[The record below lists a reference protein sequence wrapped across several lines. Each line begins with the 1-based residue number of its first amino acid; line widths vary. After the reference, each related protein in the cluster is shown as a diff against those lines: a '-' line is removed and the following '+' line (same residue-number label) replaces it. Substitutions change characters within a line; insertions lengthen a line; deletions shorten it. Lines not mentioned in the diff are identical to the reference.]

1 MRLDKPN
8 MRLVIFGGGGMIGR
22 PIIEE
27 ALRRN
32 HEVIAVDPFPDR
44 IPIKNPNLTI
54 IQTDVYSVDR
64 VSELVRKADAVIV
77 SHNPAFEQPDLFDSV
92 LKLYPFI
99 LEGVKEAGVPRI
111 LFVGEAGTL
120 YVEPGIMLM
129 DTGAISGDEASGIR
143 MLGGFY
149 LDVLKHEHDI
159 DWVYFSPAADIVPAP
174 LTGSYRLGE
183 NDLIVNPDGFS
194 LISSGDYASALM
206 DEIDAPVHHNERF
219 TIGY

>member
-8 MRLVIFGGGGMIGR
+8 MRLVIFGGGGVIGR

-44 IPIKNPNLTI
+44 IPLRNPNLTI
-54 IQTDVYSVDR
+54 IQTDIYSVDR
-64 VSELVRKADAVIV
+64 ICELTKKADAVIV

-92 LKLYPFI
+92 LQIYPFI

-120 YVEPGIMLM
+120 YVKPGIMLM
-129 DTGAISGDEASGIR
+129 DTGMLPADEDSGIR

-149 LDVLKHEHDI
+149 LDVLKQERDI
-159 DWVYFSPAADIVPAP
+159 DWVYFSPAANLIPSGN
-174 LTGSYRLGE
+174 TGKYRIGE
-183 NDLIVNPDGFS
+183 NDLIIDPNGQS
-194 LISSGDYASALM
+194 TISVEDYANALM
-206 DEIDAPVHHNERF
+206 DEIDAPVHHQERF

>member
-1 MRLDKPN
+1 
-8 MRLVIFGGGGMIGR
+8 MIGR

-32 HEVIAVDPFPDR
+32 HEVIAVDPFPRPDSHQ
-44 IPIKNPNLTI
+44 NPNLTI

-64 VSELVRKADAVIV
+64 VVNWSEKPTPSSSLTILLSSNRTFSIPSSSFTRSYWKASRKRASRESSSSAKQGPCTSSRASCSWI
-77 SHNPAFEQPDLFDSV
+77 PAPYRV
-92 LKLYPFI
+92 TKP
-99 LEGVKEAGVPRI
+99 P
-111 LFVGEAGTL
+111 
-120 YVEPGIMLM
+120 
-129 DTGAISGDEASGIR
+129 ASA

>member
-32 HEVIAVDPFPDR
+32 HEVIARRSLFPTGSHQ
-44 IPIKNPNLTI
+44 KPNLTI

>member
-32 HEVIAVDPFPDR
+32 HEVIAVEPFPDR

-64 VSELVRKADAVIV
+64 VSELVKKADAVIV

-99 LEGVKEAGVPRI
+99 LEGVKEAGVSRI

-206 DEIDAPVHHNERF
+206 DEIDAPVHHQERF

>member
-1 MRLDKPN
+1 
-8 MRLVIFGGGGMIGR
+8 MIGR

-32 HEVIAVDPFPDR
+32 HEVIGVDPFPDR

>member
-1 MRLDKPN
+1 MRLEKPN
-8 MRLVIFGGGGMIGR
+8 MRLVIFGGGGLTGR

-27 ALRRN
+27 AIRRN

-44 IPIKNPNLTI
+44 IPVRNPNLTI

-64 VSELVRKADAVIV
+64 ICQMVRKADAVVV

-92 LKLYPFI
+92 LQIYPFI
-99 LEGVKEAGVPRI
+99 LEGAKEAKVPRI

-120 YVEPGIMLM
+120 FVQPGVMLM
-129 DTGAISGDEASGIR
+129 DTGSLPENEVSAIR

-149 LDVLKHEHDI
+149 LDVLKRERDI
-159 DWVYFSPAADIVPAP
+159 DWVYFSPAANLIPAGR
-174 LTGSYRLGE
+174 TGNYRLGE
-183 NDLIVNPDGFS
+183 NDLIVDPNGQS
-194 LISSGDYASALM
+194 TISVEDYANALM
-206 DEIDAPVHHNERF
+206 DEIDAPVHHQERF

>member
-27 ALRRN
+27 ALKRN
-32 HEVIAVDPFPDR
+32 HEVIAVDPFIDR
-44 IPIKNPNLTI
+44 IPLENPNLTI
-54 IQTDVYSVDR
+54 VQTDVYSIDWIV
-64 VSELVRKADAVIV
+64 ELTKKADAVIV
-77 SHNPAFEQPDLFDSV
+77 SHNPFYEQPDLFESV
-92 LKLYPFI
+92 LELYPFI

-120 YVEPGIMLM
+120 YVKPGVMLM
-129 DTGAISGDEASGIR
+129 DTGELPDDEADSIR

-159 DWVYFSPAADIVPAP
+159 DWVYFSPAANMI
-174 LTGSYRLGE
+174 LTDHTGWYRLGE
-183 NDLIVNPDGFS
+183 NDLIINPDGQS
-194 LISSGDYASALM
+194 TISVADYATALM

>member
-1 MRLDKPN
+1 

>member
-1 MRLDKPN
+1 MRLDTPN
-8 MRLVIFGGGGMIGR
+8 MRLVIFGGGGLIGR
-22 PIIEE
+22 PIIDE

-32 HEVIAVDPFPDR
+32 HEVITVDPFPDR
-44 IPIKNPNLTI
+44 IPIRNPNLTI
-54 IQTDVYSVDR
+54 IQTDIYSVDR
-64 VSELVRKADAVIV
+64 ICGLVRKADAVIV

-92 LKLYPFI
+92 LHLYPFI

-120 YVEPGIMLM
+120 YVEPGVMLK
-129 DTGAISGDEASGIR
+129 DAGTLPDGDASGVR

-159 DWVYFSPAADIVPAP
+159 DWVYFSPAANIIPAGK
-174 LTGSYRLGE
+174 TGNYRLGE
-183 NDLIVNPDGFS
+183 NDLIVDANGQS
-194 LISSGDYASALM
+194 AISVEDFASALM
-206 DEIDAPVHHNERF
+206 DEIDAPVHHQERF

>member
-8 MRLVIFGGGGMIGR
+8 MRLVIFGGGGMVGR

-64 VSELVRKADAVIV
+64 VSELVKKADAVIV

-99 LEGVKEAGVPRI
+99 LEGVKEAGVSRI

-206 DEIDAPVHHNERF
+206 DEIDAPVHHQERF

>member
-32 HEVIAVDPFPDR
+32 HEVIAVDPLPDR

-149 LDVLKHEHDI
+149 LDVLKHEHDF

>member
-1 MRLDKPN
+1 MKLDKPN

-44 IPIKNPNLTI
+44 IPIRNPNLTI
-54 IQTDVYSVDR
+54 MQTDVYSVDR
-64 VSELVRKADAVIV
+64 ISELVKKADAVIV

-92 LKLYPFI
+92 LQVYPFI

-120 YVEPGIMLM
+120 YVKPGIMLM
-129 DTGAISGDEASGIR
+129 DTGTLPDEEASGIR

-149 LDVLKHEHDI
+149 LDVLKHEHEI
-159 DWVYFSPAADIVPAP
+159 DWVYFSPAASIVPADK
-174 LTGSYRLGE
+174 TGRYRYGQD
-183 NDLIVNPDGFS
+183 DLIVNPEGLS
-194 LISSGDYASALM
+194 LISTGDYASALI
-206 DEIDAPVHHNERF
+206 DEIDAPVHHQERF

>member
-27 ALRRN
+27 ALQRN

-64 VSELVRKADAVIV
+64 ISELVKKADAVIV

-92 LKLYPFI
+92 LQLYPFI

-120 YVEPGIMLM
+120 YVQPGVMLM
-129 DTGAISGDEASGIR
+129 DTGRIPDDEASGMR

-149 LDVLKHEHDI
+149 LDVLRHERGI
-159 DWVYFSPAADIVPAP
+159 DWVYFSPAANLVPAAR
-174 LTGSYRLGE
+174 TGEYRLGE
-183 NDLIVNPDGFS
+183 NDLIVGPEGVS
-194 LISSGDYASALM
+194 VISVEDYANALM
-206 DEIDAPVHHNERF
+206 DEIDAPVHHQQRF